1 MRFMICLVM
10 LLCTCGYVD
19 ARIDYGKQYEFEY
32 KTCSKK
38 SWRKIIR
45 EVLDK
50 RDRKIERVLPKRI
63 EENTIPIPLY
73 DSIDWDK
80 LKNLA

>member
-1 MRFMICLVM
+1 MRFIICLVM
-10 LLCTCGYVD
+10 LLCTCSHVD
-19 ARIDYGKQYEFEY
+19 ASIDYSKQYEFEY

-45 EVLDK
+45 EVLNK
-50 RDRKIERVLPKRI
+50 RDRKIEREQI
-63 EENTIPIPLY
+63 EENTMPIPLY
-73 DSIDWDK
+73 DSIDRDR